1 MDNALRTA
9 ALNALIP
16 GIAEGEGVT
25 LSQDFQDTFAD
36 QLATMTEAM
45 GGEDVMAMYLWQY
58 PLTPELYTQLCESE
72 DLNGQLQDKYFGE
85 NGTMKPTD
93 ADLLSY
99 IQNDRKLYS
108 VKHILLLTQDP
119 ETGEPLDE
127 AAAAE
132 KKAQAEDLLRQ
143 LRESSDPAAL
153 FDQLMNDYSEDTGL
167 ATNPDGYQAVEAG
180 QMVPEF
186 EEASL
191 ALEPG
196 EISDIVESD
205 YGYHIILRLPLEVEP
220 ADYQADF
227 VQEKM
232 TQLQQGWL
240 DEHEIVT
247 NDVFDQLDVPAFY
260 ETVTALRQAVS
271 TRMEEL
277 SAQEDASASAG
288 TSASASAPAASGSAQ
303 TGGPS
308 QRRKTSALP
317 PCGGRAE
324 VFIYRGPPA
333 KRGLPA
339 GERRRSETGER
350 WCIGSGPP
358 APPAGTG
365 SARWRRNSGGRSCP
379 PPGKTGR
386 RRRWRGR

>member
-1 MDNALRTA
+1 
-9 ALNALIP
+9 
-16 GIAEGEGVT
+16 
-25 LSQDFQDTFAD
+25 
-36 QLATMTEAM
+36 
-45 GGEDVMAMYLWQY
+45 
-58 PLTPELYTQLCESE
+58 
-72 DLNGQLQDKYFGE
+72 
-85 NGTMKPTD
+85 
-93 ADLLSY
+93 
-99 IQNDRKLYS
+99 
-108 VKHILLLTQDP
+108 
-119 ETGEPLDE
+119 
-127 AAAAE
+127 
-132 KKAQAEDLLRQ
+132 
-143 LRESSDPAAL
+143 
-153 FDQLMNDYSEDTGL
+153 MNDYSEDTGL

-247 NDVFDQLDVPAFY
+247 NDAFDQLDVPAFY

-288 TSASASAPAASGSAQ
+288 TSASPAPPPPAAA
-303 TGGPS
+303 
-308 QRRKTSALP
+308 RRTETLHSVEKPP
-317 PCGGRAE
+317 PCPHVGAGRR

-333 KRGLPA
+333 KTGPA
-339 GERRRSETGER
+339 RRRAEEKRNRRTVVHRIWTTSTTSRNRVSAMEKELR
-350 WCIGSGPP
+350 GPELSTP
-358 APPAGTG
+358 
-365 SARWRRNSGGRSCP
+365 R
-379 PPGKTGR
+379 
-386 RRRWRGR
+386 

>member
-1 MDNALRTA
+1 
-9 ALNALIP
+9 
-16 GIAEGEGVT
+16 
-25 LSQDFQDTFAD
+25 
-36 QLATMTEAM
+36 
-45 GGEDVMAMYLWQY
+45 
-58 PLTPELYTQLCESE
+58 
-72 DLNGQLQDKYFGE
+72 
-85 NGTMKPTD
+85 
-93 ADLLSY
+93 
-99 IQNDRKLYS
+99 
-108 VKHILLLTQDP
+108 
-119 ETGEPLDE
+119 
-127 AAAAE
+127 
-132 KKAQAEDLLRQ
+132 
-143 LRESSDPAAL
+143 
-153 FDQLMNDYSEDTGL
+153 MNDYSEDTGL

-247 NDVFDQLDVPAFY
+247 NDAFDQLDVPAFY

-277 SAQEDASASAG
+277 SAQEDASASA
-288 TSASASAPAASGSAQ
+288 
-303 TGGPS
+303 
-308 QRRKTSALP
+308 QRPRRQRQ
-317 PCGGRAE
+317 RAE
-324 VFIYRGPPA
+324 LRPFTAYKNLRPAPMWGQGRRFLYTGGPPA